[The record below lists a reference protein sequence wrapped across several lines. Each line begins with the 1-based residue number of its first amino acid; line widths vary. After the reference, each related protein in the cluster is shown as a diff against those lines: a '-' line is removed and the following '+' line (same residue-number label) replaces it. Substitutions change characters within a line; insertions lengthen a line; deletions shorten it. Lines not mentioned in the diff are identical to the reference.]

1 MVKTTFVMEIHLMC
15 EKLFDRCDQDGDG
28 KLSREEFANM
38 MMRDHK

>member
-1 MVKTTFVMEIHLMC
+1 LLWKFN
-15 EKLFDRCDQDGDG
+15 KLFDRCDQDGDG